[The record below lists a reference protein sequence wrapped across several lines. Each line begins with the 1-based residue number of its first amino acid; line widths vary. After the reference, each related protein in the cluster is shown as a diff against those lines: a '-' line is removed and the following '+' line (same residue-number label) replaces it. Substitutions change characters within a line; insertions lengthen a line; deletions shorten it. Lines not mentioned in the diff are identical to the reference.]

1 MLKFHLTLYCSMC
14 WKSSVCNLFHCS
26 VLVMELRMFHNKV
39 TISWTKTDCAV
50 CVCVSHFLLHCPCF
64 SDKYCVSKCCNYV
77 VEWCLNLLLQK
88 MTSEVPDKSWEL
100 SHYEINRKAQ
110 ALISKKVTIAVSS
123 KVCWTLFYE
132 DYLQHHLY
140 HQSVHSELRCPICL
154 DLLTATMTT
163 KECLHRFCAECIITA
178 LRSGRKKGL

>member
-1 MLKFHLTLYCSMC
+1 MLSVYVCLTFCCIAPVFQINIVSLSVVVTLLSDVWIFYC
-14 WKSSVCNLFHCS
+14 
-26 VLVMELRMFHNKV
+26 R
-39 TISWTKTDCAV
+39 
-50 CVCVSHFLLHCPCF
+50 
-64 SDKYCVSKCCNYV
+64 
-77 VEWCLNLLLQK
+77 Q
-88 MTSEVPDKSWEL
+88 MTSEVPEKSWEL